1 MLEGRSV
8 NRAGPPL
15 GVLLPAAAA
24 GLALAW
30 SWRRVRATRST
41 AEAYRE
47 QGRLEER
54 GQVGRDVHDTVAQGL
69 AAITML
75 ARAAELAL
83 GRDDDNG
90 TARERLGAIYD
101 VAVLSLGQSQDL
113 THGVAYSELDA
124 GGLEP
129 AVRTLFALTRR
140 TLEAGAELL
149 TDSPQQWAR
158 YGCQEVPELLLSTTG
173 TPRRLTLP
181 VESAVLRMIQEATSN
196 AVRHAGATE
205 VTVRLDFGADR
216 VRAVVTDDGR
226 GLARTAAPGAA
237 DGGNGGDGGDG
248 IGLGLT
254 GLARRISRLGGR
266 LLVDS
271 TAGTGT
277 TIAVEFRYD
286 RPTYGPVPRH
296 RDRRGPGAGRRP
308 HR

>member
-1 MLEGRSV
+1 MSRT
-8 NRAGPPL
+8 GPPL
-15 GVLLPAAAA
+15 GTVLPAVVA
-24 GLALAW
+24 GLALTW
-30 SWRRVRATRST
+30 SWRRVRATRAA

-83 GRDDDNG
+83 ERDGDAG

-113 THGVAYSELDA
+113 THGAAYSELGAD
-124 GGLEP
+124 GLEP

-149 TDSPQQWAR
+149 ADSPQQWSR
-158 YGCQEVPELLLSTTG
+158 CGDRRLPELSLSTTG
-173 TPRRLTLP
+173 TPRRLPLP

-196 AVRHAGATE
+196 AIRHSGASE
-205 VTVRLDFGADR
+205 VTIRLHFGADR
-216 VRAVVTDDGR
+216 IRAAVTDDGC
-226 GLARTAAPGAA
+226 GLAPA
-237 DGGNGGDGGDG
+237 GGGQGV
-248 IGLGLT
+248 GLGLA

-271 TAGTGT
+271 PAGAGT
-277 TIAVEFRYD
+277 TIAVEFRYR
-286 RPTYGPVPRH
+286 RPAHGPADGRRPGAAPGH
-296 RDRRGPGAGRRP
+296 RDRPAPRSGLRPRR
-308 HR
+308 